1 MPLHLPHKIKTFQ
14 KKHGISYTE
23 LLGFNPK
30 TNKNDILTYAH
41 HMLPSDLSGAI
52 NVCPGA
58 GNCKRTC
65 LHFAGNPAYMKG
77 KNAKRLRQTLAF
89 ADDQNLYLETLF
101 LAICRAIYKHQDET
115 IAFRL
120 NATSD
125 IIWEN
130 VKFDLSP
137 DVADFALQRFG
148 IRFNPG
154 RGGNLIEMFSTSD
167 IIFYD
172 YTKLKRDWKKCRDLN
187 YHLTVS
193 FDGHSNIQNHKIVA
207 DGIKNGVNVAAAFN
221 IKKSEPLPE
230 FINLCGYRLPVLDG
244 DISDSRF
251 DDVAGCIIGLRFK
264 QPRGTIYSKE
274 DIASFCVI

>member
-1 MPLHLPHKIKTFQ
+1 MPAHLPHKIKTFQ
-14 KKHGISYTE
+14 KKHGINYTE

-41 HMLPSDLSGAI
+41 HMLPSDYLARLMYAPALAI
-52 NVCPGA
+52 AKNMLTFC
-58 GNCKRTC
+58 RQSS
-65 LHFAGNPAYMKG
+65 LHKG

-101 LAICRAIYKHQDET
+101 LAICRAIVKHEGQQ

-125 IIWEN
+125 IMWEN

-137 DVADFALQRFG
+137 DVANFALQRFG
-148 IRFNPG
+148 IRWNPG
-154 RGGNLIEMFSTSD
+154 RGGNLIEMFSTSNV
-167 IIFYD
+167 IFYD
-172 YTKLKRDWKKCRDLN
+172 YTKLKRDWKKCKDWN
-187 YHLTVS
+187 YHLTVD
-193 FDGHSNIQNHKIVA
+193 FDGHSNTQNHK
-207 DGIKNGVNVAAAFN
+207 NCCRWHQERRERRLLFN
-221 IKKSEPLPE
+221 IKKSELSLPE
-230 FINLCGYRLPVLDG
+230 VINLCGYRLPVLDG

-251 DDVAGCIIGLRFK
+251 DDVAGCIIGLSFK

-274 DIASFCVI
+274 DISNFCVI

>member
-1 MPLHLPHKIKTFQ
+1 MPAHLPHKIKTFQ
-14 KKHGISYTE
+14 KKHSINYTE

-41 HMLPSDLSGAI
+41 HMLPSDLSGVI

-58 GNCKRTC
+58 GNCKKTC

-101 LAICRAIYKHQDET
+101 LAICRAIVKHEGET

-125 IIWEN
+125 IMWEN
-130 VKFDLSP
+130 LTFNLSP
-137 DVADFALQRFG
+137 DVADFVAQRFG
-148 IRFNPG
+148 IKFFACRAANILELFEPFNV
-154 RGGNLIEMFSTSD
+154 
-167 IIFYD
+167 IFYD
-172 YTKLKRDWKKCRDLN
+172 YTKLKRDWQKCRDLN

-193 FDGHSNIQNHKIVA
+193 FDGHDNIRNHKIVA

-221 IKKSEPLPE
+221 IKKAEPLPE
-230 FINLCGYRLPVLDG
+230 VINLCGYQLPVLDG

-274 DIASFCVI
+274 DISNFCVI

>member
-1 MPLHLPHKIKTFQ
+1 MPAHLPHKIITFQ
-14 KKHGISYTE
+14 KKLAINYTD
-23 LLGFNPK
+23 LLGFYPK

-41 HMLPSDLSGAI
+41 HMLPSDLSGVI

-58 GNCKRTC
+58 GNCKKTC

-77 KNAKRLRQTLAF
+77 KNAKRLRQTIAF
-89 ADDQNLYLETLF
+89 AADNSLYLETLF
-101 LAICRAIYKHQDET
+101 LAICRAIYKHQGET

-125 IIWEN
+125 IMWEN

-137 DVADFALQRFG
+137 DVANFALQRFG
-148 IRFNPG
+148 IRWNPG
-154 RGGNLIEMFSTSD
+154 RGGNLIEMFSTSN

-172 YTKLKRDWKKCRDLN
+172 YTKLKRDWKKCKDWN

-193 FDGHSNIQNHKIVA
+193 FDGHDNIRNHKIVA

-230 FINLCGYRLPVLDG
+230 VINLCGYQLPVLDG

-274 DIASFCVI
+274 DISNFCVI